1 MMIDSWIEFRLSGC
15 VSEEKAR
22 LANSNGFFGRMFIVR
37 KVCERTGINDGI
49 VWRKERTNRLI
60 DYLC

>member
-1 MMIDSWIEFRLSGC
+1 MIDGWIEFRLSGC

-37 KVCERTGINDGI
+37 KVCERTGIDDGI
-49 VWRKERTNRLI
+49 VWRKERTNRSI

>member
-37 KVCERTGINDGI
+37 KVCERTGLMMALFGEK
-49 VWRKERTNRLI
+49 KEPI
-60 DYLC
+60 D

>member
-1 MMIDSWIEFRLSGC
+1 MMIDGWIEFRLSGC

-37 KVCERTGINDGI
+37 KVCERTGLMMALFGE
-49 VWRKERTNRLI
+49 KQEPI
-60 DYLC
+60 D